1 MSFGGPPN
9 AMLENRC
16 HAFCI
21 DSSNY
26 RRVRVRE
33 RETERGI
40 CWDRSEEMDKENQ
53 SNSHE

>member
-1 MSFGGPPN
+1 MSFGGSPN

-26 RRVRVRE
+26 RRMRVRE
-33 RETERGI
+33 REKGI

-53 SNSHE
+53 WNFHE